1 MGFLSR
7 LFFFL
12 DDDAD
17 ETLFE
22 TKRHANATALRTAS
36 ALPKIP
42 IARGRNA
49 RPG

>member
-12 DDDAD
+12 DDAG

-22 TKRHANATALRTAS
+22 TKRHANAAALRTAS
-36 ALPKIP
+36 ASPKIP
-42 IARGRNA
+42 ITRGRNA